1 MDRESVRSQRAGG
14 VLTLTLDRPPV
25 NAFDLPMTEALLG
38 ALEHAAADP
47 GLRCLVLTGAG
58 RAFSAGQ
65 DVDVMHQVGRQVSY
79 GEHLEQSYNRI
90 VRLIRNL
97 EAPVLAAVNG
107 PAAGAGLGIA
117 LAADLRLAAESARFA
132 FGFTTVGLTADSG
145 VALLLPA
152 LVGLGRALE
161 MALCERPLSASQA
174 LQHGLV
180 LEVLP
185 DDELP
190 LATAALAGRLAQG
203 PTRALALTKRLL
215 NRAALPGLEEVLRTE
230 AELQEQAS
238 RTEDHREGLEAFV
251 ARRPPQFRGA

>member
-1 MDRESVRSQRAGG
+1 MHRETVRSARAGG

-25 NAFDLPMTEALLG
+25 NAFDLPMTEALLA
-38 ALEHAAADP
+38 ALEQAAADP

-65 DVDVMHQVGRQVSY
+65 DVEVMYRVGRTVSY
-79 GEHLEQSYNRI
+79 GEHLEQTYNRI
-90 VRLIRNL
+90 VRLLRNL

-161 MALCERPLSASQA
+161 MALCERPLGAAQA

-180 LEVLP
+180 LDVLP
-185 DDELP
+185 DAD
-190 LATAALAGRLAQG
+190 LAQAAAALAERLAQG

-215 NRAALPGLEEVLRTE
+215 NRAALPELEAVLQSEV
-230 AELQEQAS
+230 ALQEQAS
-238 RTEDHREGLEAFV
+238 LTEDHREGLEAFL
-251 ARRPPQFRGA
+251 ARRPPRFRGA